1 VKIREQQRIYLAGP
15 MRGIPDYNFPAFHEA
30 AATLRF
36 HGHKVWSPAERDL
49 EANRDPNEVGALPL
63 KVYMADDLK
72 AVCESEAVV
81 LLPGWE
87 SSVGANLEVQVA
99 RTCDIPVYL
108 YPSMEKL
115 SESPT
120 LAIEWGEETRVTD
133 DDTGGQKGSKLARFD
148 LISVLAQV
156 EEAKVYGRGAQKYED
171 NNWRRGYAWSLS
183 YAALLRHL
191 AAFWAGEDRDP
202 ETGLL
207 HLAHARWHTGVL
219 IEFMLREL
227 GSDDRVKIAA

>member
-1 VKIREQQRIYLAGP
+1 
-15 MRGIPDYNFPAFHEA
+15 MRGIPEYNFPAFHRA
-30 AATLRF
+30 AGILRS
-36 HGHKVWSPAERDL
+36 HGHTVWSPAERD
-49 EANRDPNEVGALPL
+49 EAAHRDPNKVGELPL

-72 AVCESEAVV
+72 AVCESEALV

-87 SSVGANLEVQVA
+87 TSVGANLEVGVA
-99 RTCDIPVYL
+99 RTVDIPVYV
-108 YPSMEKL
+108 YPSLERLEDCVAK
-115 SESPT
+115 SGT
-120 LAIEWGEETRVTD
+120 AIEWGDELRVTD
-133 DDTGGQKGSKLARFD
+133 EDTGGQKGTKLARFD

-171 NNWRRGYAWSLS
+171 NNWRRGYSWSLS

-227 GSDDRVKIAA
+227 GTDDRVKIAA

>member
-1 VKIREQQRIYLAGP
+1 MKIREQQRIYLAGP
-15 MRGIPDYNFPAFHEA
+15 MRGIPEYNFPAFRD
-30 AATLRF
+30 ATRVLRS
-36 HGHKVWSPAERDL
+36 HGHKVWSPAERD
-49 EANRDPNEVGALPL
+49 EAADRDPNKVGALPL
-63 KVYMADDLK
+63 RVYMADDLK
-72 AVCESEAVV
+72 AVCESEALV

-108 YPSMEKL
+108 YPSLKKFEGRIL
-115 SESPT
+115 D
-120 LAIEWGEETRVTD
+120 WGEETRVTD
-133 DDTGGQKGSKLARFD
+133 GDTGGQKGSKLARFD
-148 LISVLAQV
+148 LVSVLAQV
-156 EEAKVYGRGAQKYED
+156 EEAKVYGRGAEKYDD

-227 GSDDRVKIAA
+227 GTDDRVKIAA